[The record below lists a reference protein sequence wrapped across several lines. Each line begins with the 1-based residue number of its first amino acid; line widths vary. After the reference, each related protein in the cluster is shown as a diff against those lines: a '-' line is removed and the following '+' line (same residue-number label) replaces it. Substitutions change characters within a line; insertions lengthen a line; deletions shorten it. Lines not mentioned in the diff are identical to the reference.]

1 MKARKPTPISAW
13 MASTRLR
20 KVSGRFWPKIATAA
34 PNSARIN
41 AHSIIEPSW
50 FPQVPEIL

>member
-1 MKARKPTPISAW
+1 MNARKPTPISAW

-34 PNSARIN
+34 PNNARISV
-41 AHSIIEPSW
+41 HSIIEPS
-50 FPQVPEIL
+50 